1 MSTLID
7 PKTTEPEAAA
17 HHIGKVRSHP
27 SQNEGLIFEHSIPGK
42 RAFDLPP
49 LDVPAVDARAA
60 LGSDYVR
67 ESIEGF
73 PEVSEIEVV
82 RHFTRLSTWN
92 YAIDLGMYPL
102 GSCTMKYNPR
112 VNEFVA
118 RLDGIATEHPYQ
130 PQELSQGC
138 LKILHLLLKCLAEIT
153 GMDSGT
159 LDPAA
164 GAQGELTGLLL
175 IRAYLEDTQGRPRKK
190 VLIPD
195 SAHGT
200 NPATAVIAGYE
211 VENIKSESHGQID
224 VEKLRELVT
233 EDVAALMIT
242 NPSTLGIFEQ
252 RIPEIAEILHAKGA
266 LLYMDGANMNALA
279 GVARPGDLG
288 VDVMHLNLH
297 KTFSTPHGGG
307 GPGAGPVAMKK
318 ALEPFRPVP
327 ILVEKEGGRLVLE
340 PVRPHS
346 IGKVKA
352 FSGNFGVLVRALAYI
367 LAYGPGIRQATED
380 AVLNANY
387 IRKHLE
393 GVYDLPYSLPSMHE
407 VVFSDAIQ
415 KKNGVNTMDIAK
427 RLIDYGFHPYTTAF
441 PLIVPGALMIE
452 PTESESKEEC
462 DLFIDAMKSIA
473 EEAATTPDIVKTA
486 PHTTRVRRLDEVG
499 AARNPILRWDPSRP
513 EKTSAQK
520 KHDIADAKHRE
531 PAPVTPTA

>member
-1 MSTLID
+1 MNRRINKATRH
-7 PKTTEPEAAA
+7 T
-17 HHIGKVRSHP
+17 
-27 SQNEGLIFEHSIPGK
+27 SQNEGLIFEKSSPGK
-42 RAFDLPP
+42 RAFELPP
-49 LDVPAVDARAA
+49 LDVPAANAA
-60 LGSDYVR
+60 SELGKPHRR
-67 ESIEGF
+67 EGVTGF

-118 RLDGIATEHPYQ
+118 RLNGIASEHPYQ
-130 PQELSQGC
+130 PDELSQGC
-138 LKILHLLLKCLAEIT
+138 LKILQLLEKCLLEIT
-153 GMDSGT
+153 GMDAIT
-159 LDPAA
+159 LQPAA

-175 IRAYLEDTQGRPRKK
+175 IRAYLERQGNPRKK

-200 NPATAVIAGYE
+200 NPATAVIAGYQ

-242 NPSTLGIFEQ
+242 NPSTLGIFEE
-252 RIPEIAEILHAKGA
+252 RIPEIAKILHDKGA
-266 LLYMDGANMNALA
+266 LLYMDGANMNALT
-279 GVARPGDLG
+279 GITRPGDFG

-318 ALEPFRPVP
+318 ILEPFKPVP
-327 ILVEKEGGRLVLE
+327 VLVERDGGKLALDSH
-340 PVRPHS
+340 RPDS
-346 IGKVKA
+346 IGKVRA
-352 FSGNFGVLVRALAYI
+352 FTGNFGVLVRALAYI
-367 LAYGPGIRQATED
+367 LAYGPGVRQATED

-387 IRKHLE
+387 IRKGLE
-393 GVYDLPYSLPSMHE
+393 GIYDLPYSLPSLHE

-415 KKNGVNTMDIAK
+415 KRNGVNTMDIAK

-462 DLFIDAMKSIA
+462 DLFIEAMKSIA
-473 EEAATTPDIVKTA
+473 EEAAQTPDVVKNA
-486 PHTTRVRRLDEVG
+486 PHSTRVRRLDEVG
-499 AARNPILRWDPSRP
+499 AARKPILRWNPS
-513 EKTSAQK
+513 SASK
-520 KHDIADAKHRE
+520 AAG
-531 PAPVTPTA
+531 

>member
-1 MSTLID
+1 MTDRITKASR
-7 PKTTEPEAAA
+7 
-17 HHIGKVRSHP
+17 HV
-27 SQNEGLIFEHSIPGK
+27 SQNEGLIFEKSSPGK

-49 LDVPAVDARAA
+49 LDVPAADPAKT
-60 LGSDYVR
+60 LGRNHRKEGVT
-67 ESIEGF
+67 GF

-118 RLDGIATEHPYQ
+118 RLEGIASEHPLQ

-138 LKILHLLLKCLAEIT
+138 LKIMRLLERCLLEIT
-153 GMDSGT
+153 GMDALS
-159 LDPAA
+159 LQPAA

-175 IRAYLEDTQGRPRKK
+175 IRAYLERQGNARKK

-200 NPATAVIAGYE
+200 NPATAVIAGYQ
-211 VENIKSESHGQID
+211 VENIKSDSHGQVD
-224 VEKLRELVT
+224 VEKLLELVT
-233 EDVAALMIT
+233 QDVAALMIT
-242 NPSTLGIFEQ
+242 NPSTLGIFEE
-252 RIPEIAEILHAKGA
+252 RIADIAAILHAKGA

-279 GVARPGDLG
+279 GVARPGDFG

-307 GPGAGPVAMKK
+307 GPGAGPVAMKEI
-318 ALEPFRPVP
+318 LEPFRPIPVV
-327 ILVEKEGGRLVLE
+327 VEKENGELALDQN
-340 PVRPHS
+340 RPQS

-352 FSGNFGVLVRALAYI
+352 FAGNFGVLVRALAYI

-387 IRKHLE
+387 IRKRLE
-393 GVYDLPYSLPSMHE
+393 GVFALPYSLPSMHE
-407 VVFSDAIQ
+407 VVFSDALQ
-415 KKNGVNTMDIAK
+415 KANGVNTMDIAK
-427 RLIDYGFHPYTTAF
+427 RLIDFGFHPYTTAF

-462 DLFIDAMKSIA
+462 DLFIEAMRAIA
-473 EEAATTPDIVKTA
+473 AEAASEPALVTHA
-486 PHTTRVRRLDEVG
+486 PHATRIGRLDEVA
-499 AARNPILRWDPSRP
+499 AARKPILRWSKGRG
-513 EKTSAQK
+513 
-520 KHDIADAKHRE
+520 
-531 PAPVTPTA
+531 

>member
-1 MSTLID
+1 MNDRIKKASRHT
-7 PKTTEPEAAA
+7 
-17 HHIGKVRSHP
+17 
-27 SQNEGLIFEHSIPGK
+27 SQSEGLIFEKSSPGK
-42 RAFDLPP
+42 RAFELPP
-49 LDVPAVDARAA
+49 LDVPAADPSQT
-60 LGSDYVR
+60 LGANHRS
-67 ESIEGF
+67 EGISGF
-73 PEVSEIEVV
+73 PEVSEIEVL

-92 YAIDLGMYPL
+92 FAIDLGMYPL

-138 LKILHLLLKCLAEIT
+138 LKILRLLEQCLLEIT
-153 GMDSGT
+153 GMDAIT
-159 LDPAA
+159 LQPAA

-175 IRAYLEDTQGRPRKK
+175 IRAYLERQGNPRKK

-200 NPATAVIAGYE
+200 NPATAVIAGYQ

-224 VEKLRELVT
+224 VDKLNELVT

-266 LLYMDGANMNALA
+266 LLYMDGANMNALT

-318 ALEPFRPVP
+318 ILEPFRPVP
-327 ILVEKEGGRLVLE
+327 ILVEKEGGRLALE

-346 IGKVKA
+346 IGRVKA

-367 LAYGPGIRQATED
+367 LAYGPGVRQATED

-393 GVYDLPYSLPSMHE
+393 GSFDLPYSLPSMHE
-407 VVFSDAIQ
+407 VVFSDALQ
-415 KKNGVNTMDIAK
+415 KRNGVNTMDIAK

-462 DLFIDAMKSIA
+462 DLFIDAMRAIA
-473 EEAATTPDIVKTA
+473 EEAATTPELVKTA

-499 AARNPILRWDPSRP
+499 AARKPILRWDPSR
-513 EKTSAQK
+513 ESQA
-520 KHDIADAKHRE
+520 AKHAKPE
-531 PAPVTPTA
+531 HHSSAKHPHPTPVTPTV

>member
-1 MSTLID
+1 MSDTIT
-7 PKTTEPEAAA
+7 KASR
-17 HHIGKVRSHP
+17 HV
-27 SQNEGLIFEHSIPGK
+27 SQNEGLIFEKSSPGK

-49 LDVPAVDARAA
+49 LDVPATDPAKA
-60 LGSDYVR
+60 LGTSYRGEGVR
-67 ESIEGF
+67 GF
-73 PEVSEIEVV
+73 PEVSEIEVL

-118 RLDGIATEHPYQ
+118 RLDGIATEHPFQ
-130 PQELSQGC
+130 PQALSQGC
-138 LKILHLLLKCLAEIT
+138 LKIMRLLEKCLLEIT
-153 GMDSGT
+153 GMDAIT
-159 LDPAA
+159 LEPAA

-175 IRAYLEDTQGRPRKK
+175 IRAYLERQGNPRKK

-211 VENIKSESHGQID
+211 VENIRSSSEGQVD
-224 VEKLRELVT
+224 VEKLRELVN

-252 RIPEIAEILHAKGA
+252 RIADVAEILHAKGA
-266 LLYMDGANMNALA
+266 LVYMDGANMNALA
-279 GVARPGDLG
+279 GIARPGDFG

-318 ALEPFRPVP
+318 MFEPYLPIPV
-327 ILVEKEGGRLVLE
+327 LVQKGGGELSLDE
-340 PVRPHS
+340 DRPHS
-346 IGKVKA
+346 IGRVKA

-387 IRKHLE
+387 IRKYLD
-393 GVYDLPYSLPSMHE
+393 GVFELPYALPSMHE
-407 VVFSDAIQ
+407 VVLSDAVQ
-415 KKNGVNTMDIAK
+415 KENGVSTMDIAK

-462 DLFIDAMKSIA
+462 DLFIEAMLSIA
-473 EEAATTPDIVKTA
+473 QEAASSPDLVKGA
-486 PHTTRVRRLDEVG
+486 PHTTRIGRLDEVA
-499 AARNPILRWDPSRP
+499 AARKPVLRWKRDG
-513 EKTSAQK
+513 AQ
-520 KHDIADAKHRE
+520 
-531 PAPVTPTA
+531 